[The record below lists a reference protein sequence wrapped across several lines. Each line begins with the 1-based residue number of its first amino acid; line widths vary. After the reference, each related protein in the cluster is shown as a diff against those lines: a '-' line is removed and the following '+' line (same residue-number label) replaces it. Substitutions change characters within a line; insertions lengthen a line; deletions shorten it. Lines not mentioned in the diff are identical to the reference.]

1 MLREEIH
8 NCARSFPPVL
18 LIDEEYF
25 NTGKGGACMHEPY
38 CEIALFQKK
47 KKKPLLTRYFQIH
60 SSTPCVL
67 FLKLIDEYTNS
78 FFLSGGGERG
88 LTWRKIFI
96 QCFEN

>member
-47 KKKPLLTRYFQIH
+47 KKSLFWLDIFRSTVQLLVYYFQ
-60 SSTPCVL
+60 
-67 FLKLIDEYTNS
+67 N
-78 FFLSGGGERG
+78 
-88 LTWRKIFI
+88 W
-96 QCFEN
+96 

>member
-1 MLREEIH
+1 MSREEIH

-25 NTGKGGACMHEPY
+25 NIGKGGACMHNPY
-38 CEIALFQKK
+38 LEIVHKKSLFW
-47 KKKPLLTRYFQIH
+47 LDIF
-60 SSTPCVL
+60 SSTAQL
-67 FLKLIDEYTNS
+67 HMYYLQKLIDEHTNS

-96 QCFEN
+96 QCFKK

>member
-1 MLREEIH
+1 MSREEIH

-25 NTGKGGACMHEPY
+25 NIGKGGACMHNPY
-38 CEIALFQKK
+38 LEIAQKK
-47 KKKPLLTRYFQIH
+47 SLFWLDIF
-60 SSTPCVL
+60 SSTAQL
-67 FLKLIDEYTNS
+67 HMYYLQKLIDEHTNS

>member
-1 MLREEIH
+1 MSREEIH

-18 LIDEEYF
+18 LIDEEHF
-25 NTGKGGACMHEPY
+25 NIGKGGACMHNPY
-38 CEIALFQKK
+38 LEIAQKK
-47 KKKPLLTRYFQIH
+47 SLFRLDIF
-60 SSTPCVL
+60 SSTAQL
-67 FLKLIDEYTNS
+67 HMYYLQKLIDEHTNS